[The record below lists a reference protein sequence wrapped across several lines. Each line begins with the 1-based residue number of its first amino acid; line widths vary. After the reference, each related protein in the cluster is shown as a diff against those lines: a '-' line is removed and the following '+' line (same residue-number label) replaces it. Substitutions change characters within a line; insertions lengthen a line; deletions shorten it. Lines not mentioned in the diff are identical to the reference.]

1 MMNITDRQGHVLT
14 PYVHVT
20 KADSDKSTDKN
31 GLRFEGDVYRFEDLM
46 KAHPEAVRK
55 VTSAEVDEIAR
66 VWLQQKET
74 PPQGGSD
81 NEPNDVYAT
90 VKVGNEVVATLYNSG
105 LVKMSNSTA
114 AAVDG
119 VDEPSLTGPA
129 LAQWRAETYAKLLGG
144 KVEIADTAK
153 SQSEWTPRADS
164 ERQYS
169 RAELDA
175 AIAAMQKG
183 STQSAGVDRS
193 A

>member
-1 MMNITDRQGHVLT
+1 MNITDQNGRVLT
-14 PYVHVT
+14 PYMHVA

-31 GLRFEGDVYRFEDLM
+31 GLSFEGDVYSFEDLM

-66 VWLQQKET
+66 VWLQQQDIA
-74 PPQGGSD
+74 PRGLSD

-90 VKVGNEVVATLYNSG
+90 VKVGNQVVATLYNSG
-105 LVKMSNSTA
+105 IVEMSNSA
-114 AAVDG
+114 ANAVDG
-119 VDEPSLTGPA
+119 LDEPPMAGPA

-144 KVEIADTAK
+144 KVEIAGTAK
-153 SQSEWTPRADS
+153 SQSEWTPRVGGG
-164 ERQYS
+164 RQYS

-175 AIAAMQKG
+175 ASAAMQKG
-183 STQSAGVDRS
+183 TTQSPGLDRN

>member
-1 MMNITDRQGHVLT
+1 MNITDRQGHVLT

-74 PPQGGSD
+74 APQGGSD

-90 VKVGNEVVATLYNSG
+90 VKVGNQVVATLYNGG
-105 LVKMSNSTA
+105 LAEMSNA
-114 AAVDG
+114 AAG
-119 VDEPSLTGPA
+119 VVSGIEEPPLVGPA

-153 SQSEWTPRADS
+153 AQSEWTPRSGTAP
-164 ERQYS
+164 QYS

-183 STQSAGVDRS
+183 TTQSPGLDRS

>member
-1 MMNITDRQGHVLT
+1 MNITDRHGHVLT

-74 PPQGGSD
+74 APQGGSD

-90 VKVGNEVVATLYNSG
+90 VKVGNQVVATLYNGG
-105 LVKMSNSTA
+105 LAEMSNEI
-114 AAVDG
+114 G
-119 VDEPSLTGPA
+119 
-129 LAQWRAETYAKLLGG
+129 RAH
-144 KVEIADTAK
+144 V
-153 SQSEWTPRADS
+153 
-164 ERQYS
+164 
-169 RAELDA
+169 
-175 AIAAMQKG
+175 
-183 STQSAGVDRS
+183 
-193 A
+193 

>member
-1 MMNITDRQGHVLT
+1 MNITDRQGLGLT
-14 PYVHVT
+14 PYMHVT
-20 KADSDKSTDKN
+20 KADSEKSTDKN
-31 GLRFEGDVYRFEDLM
+31 GLAFEGDVYSFADLM

-55 VTSAEVDEIAR
+55 VTSPEVDEIAR
-66 VWLQQKET
+66 VWLQQQDVAPT
-74 PPQGGSD
+74 GASD

-114 AAVDG
+114 ASVDG
-119 VDEPSLTGPA
+119 IDEPSLTGPA

-153 SQSEWTPRADS
+153 SQSEWTPRAGS

-183 STQSAGVDRS
+183 TTQSPGVDRS
-193 A
+193 V